1 MLAGYL
7 YLFYG
12 DYVGENGNPYSII
25 TGVKENIKREA
36 LQKFQIAYNSSAEI
50 EQAFEKKYKLKSDE
64 FGRID
69 FLSTKTFADANA
81 SMSDF
86 DAAISELK
94 KLISD
99 GGTVKKMEEEGRK
112 AVLAIDDLLMKGAQ
126 LGGLTDGAYSQ
137 LEDGLKRLRHVRSL
151 IRYTDSRNNQKDEIL
166 DAISDVESNVSGYML
181 ELSSVYGS
189 VGASQYGLEK
199 NHEVMI
205 NIGSNT
211 LGENVFKTYKEDPQ
225 ILADLQK
232 LSAALASNNG
242 VQSKADS
249 VINMHMED
257 GNGSVSTDVTWVGF
271 QEKNYRDISSIPLVK
286 NKMLGELGIFSYYD
300 SDMLVNIAGSF
311 GNNYQKN
318 GIFSKN
324 MMRYSNIGQG
334 EIDKIWNEVKNS
346 MKLLIA
352 ADAIAGEM
360 NNNFTNKV
368 NYYVIR
374 RKGDGEVRVIGVS
387 RILDKIATAFMTGEN
402 SSLGINWGTNITNT
416 QYTNRSKYWSVNA
429 ENFQKK
435 SGPLAGPVRSAGA
448 YQTIWSLIY
457 TTKISISLNFS
468 SFFN

>member
-1 MLAGYL
+1 MAGYL

-12 DYVGENGNPYSII
+12 DYVGENGNPYNII
-25 TGVKENIKREA
+25 TGVKENIKRKA
-36 LQKFQIAYNSSAEI
+36 LQRFQKAYSSSAEI
-50 EQAFEKKYKLKSDE
+50 EQAFEKKYGLKSDE

-69 FLSTKTFADANA
+69 FLSTKTFAEANT
-81 SMSDF
+81 SMSNF

-94 KLISD
+94 RLISD
-99 GGTVKKMEEEGRK
+99 GGTVKDMEEEGRR
-112 AVLAIDDLLMKGAQ
+112 AVQAIDNLLIKGAQ
-126 LGGLTDGAYSQ
+126 LGGLTDGAYNQ
-137 LEDGLKRLRHVRSL
+137 LKDGLKRLRHVRSL
-151 IRYTDSRNNQKDEIL
+151 IRYTDTRNNQKDEIL
-166 DAISDVESNVSGYML
+166 DALSDIESNVSGYML
-181 ELSSVYGS
+181 EFSTIYGS
-189 VGASQYGLEK
+189 VGASQYGLEQ
-199 NHEVMI
+199 NHEAMI

-211 LGENVFKTYKEDPQ
+211 LGSKVFKTYKEDPQ
-225 ILADLQK
+225 MLTDLQK
-232 LSAALASNNG
+232 LNAALASNNG
-242 VQSKADS
+242 IQSKADS
-249 VINMHMED
+249 IINMHMEN

-271 QEKNYRDISSIPLVK
+271 QEKNYRDISSIPLIK
-286 NKMLGELGIFSYYD
+286 NKMLGELDIFSYYG

-346 MKLLIA
+346 MKLLVA

-360 NNNFTNKV
+360 NDNFTNKV

-374 RKGDGEVRVIGVS
+374 RKTDGKVKVIGVS

-402 SSLGINWGTNITNT
+402 SSLGINWGTNTANT

-429 ENFQKK
+429 ENFQSK
-435 SGPLAGPVRSAGA
+435 SGSLAGSIRSAGA